1 MYLFDLTV
9 NWELISCA
17 FGGKFDIN
25 LLGIKEVEYGFDL
38 SRKPVV
44 FISIFN
50 VTLVTYT
57 RYLEFKWRTTTKS

>member
-9 NWELISCA
+9 DWGLISCS

-50 VTLVTYT
+50 ATLVTYT
-57 RYLEFKWRTTTKS
+57 RYLEFK